1 MLLDTG
7 NKVVFLLPNT
17 QLHKSNYRDT
27 KIVFTSCGI
36 NWKVEYYVTRNL
48 CGKQVNKIPVK
59 TDKDEMIR
67 F

>member
-17 QLHKSNYRDT
+17 QLHKINYRDT

-36 NWKVEYYVTRNL
+36 NWKVVYYVT
-48 CGKQVNKIPVK
+48 QSQW
-59 TDKDEMIR
+59 
-67 F
+67 